1 MRARATLRTPA
12 LAIAGL
18 LGLCAGAVA
27 PAQIPGANAAASSR
41 YFSDWPAGTDPRDVG
56 KRVAEAFIPV
66 PHMEMPSHGPKA
78 LHYSHVAT
86 WTGALQFAQLT
97 QDKDLKKR
105 LVDRFDPMFAAIG
118 DTVPFTDHVDGA
130 VFGSLPLELYL
141 QEPRFRYRLMGLTF
155 ADAQWDRPLPDGLSR
170 QTRWWIDDMYMITA
184 LQLQAWRVTGET
196 KYLER
201 TADSMVAYL
210 KKLQQPNGLF
220 FHAPDIPFYWGRGD
234 GWVAVGMADL
244 LRELPPE
251 HRHHKFVLAAYRKM
265 MAALLSH
272 QAANGMWR
280 QLIDVPSSWE
290 ETSSTA
296 MFTYAFVTGVK
307 NGWLAEDTYGPAAR
321 KAWIAVVGYLTP
333 EGLLRE
339 VCVGTGKKN
348 DIQHYLNRPRVTGD
362 THGQAPML
370 WSATALLR

>member
-1 MRARATLRTPA
+1 MIARVVFACLGWLAAAAA
-12 LAIAGL
+12 LA
-18 LGLCAGAVA
+18 
-27 PAQIPGANAAASSR
+27 QSR
-41 YFSDWPAGTDPRDVG
+41 HFGDWPAGTDPREVG

-66 PHMEMPSHGPKA
+66 PNMEMPSHGPKA

-97 QDKDLKKR
+97 QDKDLRKR
-105 LVDRFDPMFAAIG
+105 LIDRFDPMFAAIG

-130 VFGSLPLELYL
+130 VFGSLPLELYI

-184 LQLQAWRVTGET
+184 LQLQAYRVTGDS

-210 KKLQQPNGLF
+210 KKLQQPTGLF

-234 GWVAVGMADL
+234 GWVAVGMAEL
-244 LRELPPE
+244 LRELPAK
-251 HRHHKFVLAAYRKM
+251 HRHHRFVLAAYRKM
-265 MAALLSH
+265 MAALLSN

-280 QLIDVPSSWE
+280 QLIDKPESWE
-290 ETSSTA
+290 ETSATA

-307 NGWLAEDTYGPAAR
+307 NGWLPEDTYGPAAR

>member
-1 MRARATLRTPA
+1 MAKMKSA
-12 LAIAGL
+12 LALAAL
-18 LGLCAGAVA
+18 LATGNVLGQNSATATPVH
-27 PAQIPGANAAASSR
+27 NK
-41 YFSDWPAGTDPRDVG
+41 YFTDWPVGTDPRDVG

-66 PHMEMPSHGPKA
+66 PNMEMPSHGPKA

-86 WTGALQFAQLT
+86 WTGALQFAQVT
-97 QDKDLKKR
+97 QDKDLKRR
-105 LVDRFDPMFAAIG
+105 LIDRFDPMF
-118 DTVPFTDHVDGA
+118 TVIDEVPPYTDHVDGA

-141 QEPRFRYRLMGLTF
+141 QEPHFRYRLMGLIY

-184 LQLQAWRVTGET
+184 LQLQAYRVTGEA

-210 KKLQQPNGLF
+210 RKLQQPSGLF

-234 GWVAVGMADL
+234 GWVAVGMAEL
-244 LRELPPE
+244 LRDLPAK

-272 QAANGMWR
+272 QADNGMWR
-280 QLIDVPSSWE
+280 QLIDVPTSWE

-307 NGWLAEDTYGPAAR
+307 NGWLPEETYGPAAR
-321 KAWIAVVGYLTP
+321 KSWIAVVGYLTP